1 LTCINV
7 DGKSLATVQIRR
19 FGIMIKDI
27 VVNLGLGTNNPT
39 GEYAVSIA
47 EAFGAHLL
55 GVAVS
60 YEPIIPG
67 TVMGGVP
74 PEIIESQRAESNN
87 KAQTAIARF
96 EQAAKRAGISMETRV
111 LNASVSGA
119 ADQIGR
125 IGRRF
130 DLVVVSQP
138 QRKDSLPDEVVD
150 EGVLFE
156 SGRPV
161 IFVPYIQKGAMKAD
175 RIMVCW
181 DGSRTAG
188 RAVADAMPF
197 LKKAK
202 QIEIV
207 IVSNKPAKDDELP
220 GADLGKHL
228 ARHGLKVDIKR
239 ITSSD
244 TDVPS
249 TILSH
254 AADSSADMIV
264 MGGYGHSRLRQFIL
278 GGVTRGMLESMTVPV
293 LMSH

>member
-1 LTCINV
+1 
-7 DGKSLATVQIRR
+7 
-19 FGIMIKDI
+19 MIKDI
-27 VVNLGLGTNNPT
+27 IVNLGLGSSDPA
-39 GEYAVSIA
+39 GEYAVSVA

-60 YEPIIPG
+60 YEPVIPG
-67 TVMGGVP
+67 TVMGGIP
-74 PEIIESQRAESNN
+74 PEVVEGQRAESNK
-87 KAQTAIARF
+87 KARAAIGRF
-96 EQAAKRAGISMETRV
+96 EQAAKRAGISMETRI
-111 LNASVSGA
+111 LSASVSGA

-130 DLVVVSQP
+130 DLVVVGQP
-138 QRKDSLPDEVVD
+138 QRKNSVPDEVID

-161 IFVPYIQKGAMKAD
+161 IFVPFIQKGGMKAD

-181 DGSRTAG
+181 DGSRTAT

-197 LKKAK
+197 LKKAR

-207 IVSNKPAKDDELP
+207 IISDKPPKKDEMP
-220 GADLGKHL
+220 GADLGQHL
-228 ARHGLKVDIKR
+228 ARHGLKVEVKR
-239 ITSSD
+239 ITSPD
-244 TDVPS
+244 IDVPS
-249 TILSH
+249 TILSY

-264 MGGYGHSRLRQFIL
+264 MGGYGHSRLREFVL
-278 GGVTRGMLESMTVPV
+278 GGATRGLLESMTVPV

>member
-1 LTCINV
+1 
-7 DGKSLATVQIRR
+7 
-19 FGIMIKDI
+19 MIKDI
-27 VVNLGLGTNNPT
+27 VVNLGLGASDPA
-39 GEYAVSIA
+39 GDYAVSIA

-74 PEIIESQRAESNN
+74 PEVIESQRAESNK
-87 KAQTAIARF
+87 KARAAIARF

-111 LNASVSGA
+111 LNTSVSGA

-130 DLVVVSQP
+130 DLVVVGQP
-138 QRKDSLPDEVVD
+138 QRKNSLPDEVVD

-161 IFVPYIQKGAMKAD
+161 IFVPYIQKGGMKAD

-181 DGSRTAG
+181 DGSRTAS

-202 QIEIV
+202 QVEIV
-207 IVSNKPAKDDELP
+207 IISSKPAKDNEVP
-220 GADLGKHL
+220 GADLGQHL

-239 ITSSD
+239 ITSPD

-249 TILSH
+249 TILSY

-264 MGGYGHSRLRQFIL
+264 MGGYGHSRLREFVL
-278 GGVTRGMLESMTVPV
+278 GGATRGLLESMTVPV